1 MCGIAGIVPGKLRTE
16 ADYGKIVE
24 KMITTLKH
32 RGPDDSGVLAYDGCV
47 LGQARLSIVDL
58 TGGRQP
64 MRSSLTGGVAI
75 TFNGEIYGYKEI
87 KNTVKGYEYKTESDT
102 ELIIALYHKLGTKLV
117 KKLPGIFSFALW
129 DDSTQT
135 LFCARDRFGE
145 KPFYYAVGTNGE
157 FIFASEIKA
166 ITAAGLV
173 RPQISK
179 HAAANYLRH
188 LYIDPRETAFTNI
201 FTLPPAHC
209 LTFRDGA
216 VSVGRYWEMPVPS
229 LKIGFKDACAEF
241 ERLLDQSVR
250 RQMVADVPVGAFLS
264 GGMDSSAI
272 VSLAAKYKPGLK
284 TISFGFG
291 NVSELPYA
299 RAVAERYNTE
309 HVEIVETDFD
319 IAALMLEMHNIYDE
333 PFADSSNI
341 PTYLISRAA
350 GKHLKVVL
358 SGDGGDEMMAGYS
371 FWYGPLYR
379 MQKALRESV
388 IKRYFYLLAAKLK
401 SVAGM
406 PSSQQFNDRLN
417 IYRMC
422 RNFGNISAA
431 HGSQNSY
438 FSDAEITSLFGGEKS
453 FGASVPSGH
462 AAAGFNGT
470 VDDAMRMDISDYMPG
485 DILVKT
491 DRASM
496 ACGLELRAPF
506 LDVEL
511 ASFCMSLPYGLK
523 MDERGDKLLMRSC
536 FADKLPE
543 TVLGRPKQGFG
554 APVGEWLQ
562 LKKVEQLKKEYLL
575 DKNNKIYSLL
585 PYGETVR
592 LASRNDYRCWA
603 LLNLSLWLQTRNYDY
618 TV

>member
-1 MCGIAGIVPGKLRTE
+1 MCGIAGIVPGGFRLEAGYGRTV
-16 ADYGKIVE
+16 K
-24 KMITTLKH
+24 KMIAILKH
-32 RGPDDSGVLAYDGCV
+32 RGPDDSGVLEYDGCV

-87 KNTVKGYEYKTESDT
+87 KNIVKGYEYKTESDT
-102 ELIIALYHKLGTKLV
+102 ELIIALYHKIGTKLV

-145 KPFYYAVGTNGE
+145 KPFFYAVGMNGE
-157 FIFASEIKA
+157 LIFASEIKA
-166 ITAAGLV
+166 ITATGLV
-173 RPQISK
+173 RPEISK
-179 HAAANYLRH
+179 HAVANYLRR
-188 LYIDPRETAFTNI
+188 LYIDPRETVFTNI

-216 VSVGRYWEMPVPS
+216 INVERYWEMPAPS
-229 LKIGFKDACAEF
+229 LKIGFKDACVEF
-241 ERLLDQSVR
+241 ERLLEQSVR
-250 RQMVADVPVGAFLS
+250 RQMVADVAVGAFLS

-291 NVSELPYA
+291 NDSELPYA

-309 HVEIVETDFD
+309 HIEIVETDFD
-319 IAALMLEMHNIYDE
+319 IATLMLEMHNIFDE

-350 GKHLKVVL
+350 GRHLKVVL

-371 FWYGPLYR
+371 FWYRPLYR
-379 MQKALRESV
+379 MQKALEESV
-388 IKRYFYLLAAKLK
+388 IKRYLYIIAGKIK
-401 SVAGM
+401 SVFGV
-406 PSSQQFNDRLN
+406 PSSQKFYDRLN
-417 IYRMC
+417 TYRMC
-422 RNFGNISAA
+422 KNFGNISTA
-431 HGSQNSY
+431 HGFQNSY
-438 FSDAEITSLFGGEKS
+438 FSDAEIASLFGGEKG
-453 FGASVPSGH
+453 FGLISSNVS
-462 AAAGFNGT
+462 GFNGT

-511 ASFCMSLPYGLK
+511 ASFCMSLPYGFK
-523 MDERGDKLLMRSC
+523 MDDCGDKLLMRSC

-543 TVLGRPKQGFG
+543 TVLERPKQGFG
-554 APVGEWLQ
+554 APVREWLL
-562 LKKVEQLKKEYLL
+562 LKKVEELKKEYLL
-575 DKNNKIYSLL
+575 DKNNKIYSFLT
-585 PYGETVR
+585 YEETIR
-592 LASRNDYRCWA
+592 LASYNDYRCWA
-603 LLNLSLWLQTRNYDY
+603 LLNLSLWLQTRNFDF
-618 TV
+618 VV